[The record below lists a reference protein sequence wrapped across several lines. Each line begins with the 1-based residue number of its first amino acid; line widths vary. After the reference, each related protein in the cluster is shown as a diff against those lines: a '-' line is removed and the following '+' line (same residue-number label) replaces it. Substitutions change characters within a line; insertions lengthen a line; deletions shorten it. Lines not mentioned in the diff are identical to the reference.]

1 MIAVIGD
8 VHGCINTL
16 RILVGRIRNSFP
28 GIAIYQ
34 VGDLVDRGLYSAET
48 VSYILDEGIQ
58 FCRGNH
64 DFMFLEA
71 MRNKNE
77 MIMKTWFA
85 NGGSTTVDSYSAKND
100 CLVHHLDAIVE
111 APLFFDL
118 EDCFISHAGL
128 ARHLNHVYVKDGA
141 LDHQSIRSYNTANV
155 YADDSILW
163 NRSPLL
169 DIGKLQIVGHT
180 RQKNVNFVVAYRAL
194 YIDTAVYSPGKLSAV
209 VIDNGEV
216 IEQFSERT
224 SLNDLPDSLFAGY
237 L

>member
-16 RILVGRIRNSFP
+16 RALVGRIRNTYP
-28 GIAIYQ
+28 GITIYQ

-48 VSYILDEGIQ
+48 ISYILDEGIR
-58 FCRGNH
+58 FCKGNH

-71 MRNKNE
+71 MRNKND

-85 NGGSTTVDSYSAKND
+85 NGGSTTVDSYTANND
-100 CLVHHLDAIVE
+100 CLIPHLDAIVG

-118 EDCFISHAGL
+118 ENCFISHAGL
-128 ARHLNHVYVKDGA
+128 ARHLHPVYYKNGV
-141 LDHQSIRSYNTANV
+141 LDNERIISYNTENLF
-155 YADDSILW
+155 ADDCILW
-163 NRSPLL
+163 NRSPLM

-180 RQKNVNFVVAYRAL
+180 RQQNVNFVAAYRAL
-194 YIDTAVYSPGKLSAV
+194 YIDTAVYSPRKLSAV
-209 VIDNGEV
+209 VIDECDV
-216 IEQFSERT
+216 VEQFSEGT
-224 SLNDLPDSLFAGY
+224 SLDDLPDSLFAGY